1 MKKQLY
7 TYNDPWE
14 LIDKWVFPRC
24 FGCDSNAIYDQTIHL
39 YRIDENSFGL
49 WHHLRSGLTAVIAMY
64 AAIFGMLAHLNV
76 FWTIYGWIDI
86 FWLLFCIFER
96 IFTWLFVGL
105 LTHITHLFIYFSK
118 IQRNLLTSQYQCE
131 RTSCSYWQQRIAYV
145 CNLLSQYRDLCL
157 HYQLFLRYHD
167 ENHIFNIIILPSVA
181 LELSIHSD

>member
-39 YRIDENSFGL
+39 YRIDENSFGI

-96 IFTWLFVGL
+96 KKYLHGSSSVFWHTS
-105 LTHITHLFIYFSK
+105 LTYLFIFRKYNEIYWLLNISVRELLVHIDNNVLRMYATFCRNTVICIHTTNYFCDITMK
-118 IQRNLLTSQYQCE
+118 IT
-131 RTSCSYWQQRIAYV
+131 
-145 CNLLSQYRDLCL
+145 
-157 HYQLFLRYHD
+157 FLISSFFH
-167 ENHIFNIIILPSVA
+167 E
-181 LELSIHSD
+181 